1 MKTVTHI
8 SFYLPKLSA
17 EFSSLNSGEYNL
29 LDMDKLKEY
38 GEMIILKKT
47 DIFN

>member
-1 MKTVTHI
+1 MKTLTRI
-8 SFYLPKLSA
+8 ALYLPILIA
-17 EFSSLNSGEYNL
+17 EFSSLNWEEYNL